1 MTKKL
6 FIILT
11 LLFSFSLFG
20 DESSLGIPSEDC
32 NCGSSSSNTL
42 NVVQAMSKT
51 DIVVPIILKYGFAKL
66 GKADLEIT
74 HVEGKI
80 LSAKINGQI
89 DAFGFKDSMVEVI
102 DLDQLTS
109 GLPIRYY
116 SNYDEPPVVEIVSKN
131 ISENGGTVILNAQM
145 KDSIK
150 SIPLDIFWN
159 GRSFSARANGKVINS
174 LTISVGFD
182 LAESTRQQNI
192 IGGHVA
198 KYKIK

>member
-1 MTKKL
+1 
-6 FIILT
+6 
-11 LLFSFSLFG
+11 
-20 DESSLGIPSEDC
+20 
-32 NCGSSSSNTL
+32 
-42 NVVQAMSKT
+42 MSKT
-51 DIVVPIILKYGFAKL
+51 DIVVPIILKYGIAKL

-89 DAFGFKDSMVEVI
+89 DALGFKDSMVEVI
-102 DLDQLTS
+102 DLDQLTR
-109 GLPIRYY
+109 GLPIRYF

-159 GRSFSARANGKVINS
+159 GSSFSARANGKVINS